1 MRSSPDKTRSRRKF
15 LRLIASS
22 PLLASGG
29 LISFPRLR
37 AATADDAPG
46 QATITCSV
54 LEAHMNPDL
63 GISAAVF
70 HQRNKDEAARFSVLL
85 KEHTDAPVE
94 FQTNNGTW
102 HKGWVARLK
111 SSFGRGL
118 LLFASSS
125 AQLKEKD
132 IFVLKFD

>member
-29 LISFPRLR
+29 LICFPWLH
-37 AATADDAPG
+37 AANGNDVPPE
-46 QATITCSV
+46 ATIACSV
-54 LEAHMNPDL
+54 LEAHTNPEL
-63 GISAAVF
+63 RVSAAVF
-70 HQRNKDEAARFSVLL
+70 HQRNKDEAARFSALL
-85 KEHTDAPVE
+85 KEHADASVE
-94 FQTNNGTW
+94 FQTTDGAW
-102 HKGWVARLK
+102 HKASVARLK

-118 LLFASSS
+118 LLFAADS

-132 IFVLKFD
+132 TFVLKFE

>member
-1 MRSSPDKTRSRRKF
+1 MNRYSYAF
-15 LRLIASS
+15 LIVVSGS
-22 PLLASGG
+22 CLLW
-29 LISFPRLR
+29 FPWLH
-37 AATADDAPG
+37 AATGDDAPQPP

-94 FQTNNGTW
+94 FQTNDGTW
-102 HKGWVARLK
+102 HKGSVARLK

-132 IFVLKFD
+132 IFVLKFE

>member
-1 MRSSPDKTRSRRKF
+1 MNRYSYAF
-15 LRLIASS
+15 LIVVSASC
-22 PLLASGG
+22 LLW
-29 LISFPRLR
+29 FPRLH
-37 AATADDAPG
+37 AANGEDVAPE
-46 QATITCSV
+46 ATITCSV

-85 KEHTDAPVE
+85 KEHTDASVE
-94 FQTNNGTW
+94 FQTNDGAW

-132 IFVLKFD
+132 IFVLKFE